1 MKVLVVCQ
9 YYYPEPFRIVDICE
23 SLVEMGH
30 EVTVL
35 TGLPNYPEGKVLK
48 EYKNV
53 KKRFEILNGVEIIRC
68 FEIGRGNS
76 KVKLFLN
83 YFSYMISAAL
93 KALRLNNDFDVVLVN
108 QLSPVMMAVPAII
121 YKKKNKKKLIT
132 YCLDLWPE
140 SLSAGG
146 IKEKSLIYR
155 IFYRISK
162 KIYNSSDKILVS
174 SSMFE
179 NYFREYLKINNIEIN
194 YLPQYAEDIFIKD
207 QISKKKIDNFKVNE
221 EVFNF
226 MFAGNIGEVQ
236 SVETIIKAAE
246 ILKNNT
252 NIYFHIVGDGS
263 KFEVCKSM
271 VEELELNNVI
281 FHGRRSVNE
290 MPIFYNGADA
300 MIVSLKNNKV
310 LSYTLPGKVQ
320 SYMAAGKPIIGV
332 VNGEAKRVIEESEC
346 GLVCEAENYI
356 ELANIINEF
365 CNMDKKE
372 EMSQKSRK
380 YYCNNYSK
388 ECFFEKLE
396 SILRKMEG

>member
-83 YFSYMISAAL
+83 YFSYMISASL

-207 QISKKKIDNFKVNE
+207 QISKKKIDNFKVNK

-236 SVETIIKAAE
+236 SVDTIIKAAE

-271 VEELELNNVI
+271 VEGLELNNVI
-281 FHGRRSVNE
+281 FYGRRSVSE
-290 MPIFYNGADA
+290 MPIFYNMADA

-332 VNGEAKRVIEESEC
+332 VNGESKRIIEEAKC

-365 CNMDKKE
+365 CNMNKKE
-372 EMSQKSRK
+372 EMSQNSRK

-388 ECFFEKLE
+388 KCFFEKLE
-396 SILRKMEG
+396 SILRKVEG

>member
-83 YFSYMISAAL
+83 YFSYMISASL

-207 QISKKKIDNFKVNE
+207 QISKKKIDNFKVNK

-236 SVETIIKAAE
+236 SVDTIIKAAE

-252 NIYFHIVGDGS
+252 NICFHIVGDGS

-271 VEELELNNVI
+271 VEGLELNNVI
-281 FHGRRSVNE
+281 FYGRRSVRCLY
-290 MPIFYNGADA
+290 F
-300 MIVSLKNNKV
+300 
-310 LSYTLPGKVQ
+310 
-320 SYMAAGKPIIGV
+320 IIWQM
-332 VNGEAKRVIEESEC
+332 R
-346 GLVCEAENYI
+346 
-356 ELANIINEF
+356 
-365 CNMDKKE
+365 
-372 EMSQKSRK
+372 
-380 YYCNNYSK
+380 
-388 ECFFEKLE
+388 
-396 SILRKMEG
+396 